1 PLPGRGPAL
10 AAITAGLGVRA
21 GARRTGLVPR
31 QATFVRQG
39 AASWG
44 SPRSSE
50 AESGGACS
58 RRAGRKSSYWT
69 YVGFRPVRREGV
81 PGVATGRTLPGVAL
95 VPCRVPARVLP
106 RRRRGLRVQRVAR
119 GQQVGQQV
127 PSRRHRAE
135 LEGDG
140 DVVVGPVHDH
150 DGIAG
155 PYLTR
160 L

>member
-81 PGVATGRTLPGVAL
+81 PGVATGRTSPAVAL
-95 VPCRVPARVLP
+95 GPRERSPRPRTWPAG
-106 RRRRGLRVQRVAR
+106 RRAR
-119 GQQVGQQV
+119 AG
-127 PSRRHRAE
+127 HDLAE
-135 LEGDG
+135 G
-140 DVVVGPVHDH
+140 V
-150 DGIAG
+150 
-155 PYLTR
+155 
-160 L
+160 